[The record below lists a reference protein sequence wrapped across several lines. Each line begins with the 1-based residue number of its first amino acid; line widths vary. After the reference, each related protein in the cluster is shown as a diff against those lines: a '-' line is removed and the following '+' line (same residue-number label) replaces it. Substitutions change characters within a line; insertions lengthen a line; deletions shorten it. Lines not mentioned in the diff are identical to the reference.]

1 MSSDFEQE
9 TATSESI
16 STNGRKTRLQRVRS
30 FLAGVAYTAL
40 VVVIVACPV
49 GIVVLRWR
57 AESIGF
63 DVANVGTFVLGF
75 LALLALIPL
84 ILLQSHVRLLNR
96 LLAVSV
102 VVILIWAPFL
112 TLRVQGFDGRLMPI
126 VRWRWAP
133 EQEELPEAPEISADQ
148 RQVDLA
154 TRTPDDFP
162 QFLGP
167 GRNADL
173 PHVQLKRD
181 WKAHSPTLLWR
192 RPIGAG
198 WSSISA
204 VNGYAVTME
213 QRREKEIVTCYSID
227 SGEVKWARGHAARH
241 ETVMGGVGPRST
253 PTIHE
258 GFVYA
263 LGATGYLSCLDGATG
278 ELVWDDDLRQRCG
291 VTKQQDLAAVS
302 WGRAA
307 SPLVAH
313 DLLVVPLGGPR
324 EGTCY
329 SLIAYDKTS
338 GDVRWMGGDQQISY
352 ASPSLETLC
361 GREQIVIVN
370 ENAVSGH
377 RLDDGQVLW
386 SYDWEG
392 QSNGEPNCS
401 QAVVLSDNR
410 VLLTNR
416 RKAELIQL
424 EPAANDSLRAKSIWL
439 AHGKLKTKFT
449 NVVVRDG
456 YIYGLSDGIL
466 ECVELAT
473 GQRCW
478 KSRRGNYGHG
488 QILGVGDVILVQAE
502 SGHVVMVEFNPDQL
516 VELGRFEALSE
527 RTWNNPCLFGSTLLV
542 RNASEIACYRLPL
555 RQ

>member
-1 MSSDFEQE
+1 MLNDSEQATVGSQS
-9 TATSESI
+9 TAP
-16 STNGRKTRLQRVRS
+16 NARKTRLQRVLS
-30 FLAGVAYTAL
+30 FLAGVAYATL
-40 VVVIVACPV
+40 VAMIVACPI

-63 DVANVGTFVLGF
+63 DVANVGTFLLAC
-75 LALLALIPL
+75 LALVALVPL
-84 ILLQSHVRLLNR
+84 ILWQSHVRLLNR
-96 LLAVSV
+96 LLAVGV

-112 TLRVQGFDGRLMPI
+112 ALRLEGFDGRLMPV

-133 EQEELPEAPEISADQ
+133 TRDELPDTPDISANED
-148 RQVDLA
+148 QVDLA

-167 GRNADL
+167 GRNADVPQVRL
-173 PHVQLKRD
+173 ARD
-181 WKAHSPTLLWR
+181 WKARPPKRLWR
-192 RPIGAG
+192 HPIGAG

-213 QRREKEIVTCYSID
+213 QRGDKELVTCYAID
-227 SGEVKWARGHAARH
+227 SGELRWAHSHAARH
-241 ETVMGGVGPRST
+241 ETVMGGLGPRST
-253 PTIHE
+253 PTIDE

-278 ELVWDDDLRQRCG
+278 ELVWDDDLRERCG
-291 VTKQQDLAAVS
+291 VTDQEDLAAVS

-307 SPLVAH
+307 SPLVAR
-313 DLLVVPLGGPR
+313 DLLVVPLGGPP
-324 EGTCY
+324 EGACRG
-329 SLIAYDKTS
+329 LIAYDKTT
-338 GDVRWMGGDQQISY
+338 GEVRWMGGDQQIGY
-352 ASPSLETLC
+352 ASPSLEVLC
-361 GREQIVIVN
+361 GLEQIVIVN
-370 ENAVSGH
+370 ESSVSGH
-377 RLDDGQVLW
+377 RVDDGHVLW

-392 QSNGEPNCS
+392 KSNGEPNCS

-416 RKAELIQL
+416 RQAELIQL
-424 EPAANDSLRAKSIWL
+424 EPAANNSLRARSLWL
-439 AHGKLKTKFT
+439 ARGRLKTKFT

-473 GQRCW
+473 GQRRW
-478 KSRRGNYGHG
+478 KSRGGNYGHG
-488 QILGVGDVILVQAE
+488 QILGVGDVLLVQAE
-502 SGHVVMVEFNPDQL
+502 SGSIVMVEFNPDQL

-542 RNASEIACYRLPL
+542 RNASEVACYRLPL